1 METTLKLTISV
12 TLDGVNFEEKPFN
25 LFFRPEDGEL
35 MLLSEDYEMSLFFNA
50 SALAELF
57 TGANGMIAPK
67 SNHDF
72 QKIWDSAEKMVYRK
86 KIEELEAKV
95 KR

>member
-1 METTLKLTISV
+1 METTLKLTVSV
-12 TLDGVNFEEKPFN
+12 TLDGVHFEEKPFN

-57 TGANGMIAPK
+57 SDANGMIAPK
-67 SNHDF
+67 SNRDI
-72 QKIWDSAEKMVYRK
+72 QKVWDSAEKLVFRK

-95 KR
+95 EG

>member
-1 METTLKLTISV
+1 MEKTLKLTVGVS
-12 TLDGVNFEEKPFN
+12 LDGVNFEEKLFN

-57 TGANGMIAPK
+57 TGALIAPK
-67 SNHDF
+67 TNHDI
-72 QKIWDSAEKMVYRK
+72 QKVWDSAEKLVFRK
-86 KIEELEAKV
+86 KIEDLEAKV
-95 KR
+95 EG

>member
-25 LFFRPEDGEL
+25 IFFRPEDGEL

-50 SALAELF
+50 IALADFL
-57 TGANGMIAPK
+57 ADARGMIAPK
-67 SNHDF
+67 SNHDI
-72 QKIWDSAEKMVYRK
+72 QKVWDSAEKLVFRK

-95 KR
+95 EG

>member
-1 METTLKLTISV
+1 MGKSLKLTVSV

-35 MLLSEDYEMSLFFNA
+35 MLLSEDYEMSMFFNA
-50 SALAELF
+50 TELAKLF
-57 TGANGMIAPK
+57 ADANGMIAPK

-95 KR
+95 ER